1 MDNNSKKK
9 LLDQIE
15 QALGQVNFG
24 SVEIIVQDKKVTQIS
39 VRSIQKTS
47 IDIPQAQQSIPTDQS
62 KQDIQNQKILTIQA
76 RFRRRTD

>member
-1 MDNNSKKK
+1 MDNNNKKH

-15 QALGQVNFG
+15 QALDQVNFG

-47 IDIPQAQQSIPTDQS
+47 IQLPQQTTVENKEVASQSP
-62 KQDIQNQKILTIQA
+62 KVFTIQA
-76 RFRRRTD
+76 QFRRRTD

>member
-1 MDNNSKKK
+1 MNNNSKKN

-15 QALGQVNFG
+15 KALGKVNFG

-47 IDIPQAQQSIPTDQS
+47 IDIPQSIENDNSENP
-62 KQDIQNQKILTIQA
+62 QNQKVFTIQA
-76 RFRRRTD
+76 HFRRGTD

>member
-1 MDNNSKKK
+1 MDNNNKKQ

-15 QALGQVNFG
+15 QALGKVNFG

-47 IDIPQAQQSIPTDQS
+47 IDIPQNQETTGTQKLDQP
-62 KQDIQNQKILTIQA
+62 NQKTFTIQA
-76 RFRRRTD
+76 HFRRRTD

>member
-1 MDNNSKKK
+1 MNNNKNKH
-9 LLDQIE
+9 LLDRIE

-47 IDIPQAQQSIPTDQS
+47 IDLSENIESQPSTTPDQ
-62 KQDIQNQKILTIQA
+62 KVFTIQA
-76 RFRRRTD
+76 QFRRRTD

>member
-1 MDNNSKKK
+1 MDNNKKH

-15 QALGQVNFG
+15 QALGQVKFG

-47 IDIPQAQQSIPTDQS
+47 IDLPQNPPEAVNPQTPSADP
-62 KQDIQNQKILTIQA
+62 NQKVFTIQA
-76 RFRRRTD
+76 QFRRRTD

>member
-1 MDNNSKKK
+1 MDNSKKQ

-15 QALGQVNFG
+15 RALGKVNFG

-47 IDIPQAQQSIPTDQS
+47 IEIPQESTTVKQQSGE
-62 KQDIQNQKILTIQA
+62 QKVFTVHA
-76 RFRRRTD
+76 HFRRRTD

>member
-1 MDNNSKKK
+1 MNNDNKKQ

-15 QALGQVNFG
+15 QALGKVNFG

-47 IDIPQAQQSIPTDQS
+47 IDIPQNQETANPQKLDQPT
-62 KQDIQNQKILTIQA
+62 QKSFTIQA
-76 RFRRRTD
+76 HFRRRTD